1 MYTSVWNWQIK
12 FRCHHYMWIIM
23 IKSNILFRYRFQK
36 ILPYNAY
43 MYVCRSLE
51 SARILVTQTSTKS
64 AVLWKHWTL
73 PRNMCESV
81 GVRTRRWKTYL
92 VYLPTK
98 YITSAGLKNITATTT
113 TYYSSKET
121 YGLLLTASVVWKS
134 YYYCDFVAEALPRG

>member
-1 MYTSVWNWQIK
+1 MSLLWSKLKKIFQTYFFIAFIAFAEIKIFYSLTVICFTMYTSVWNWQIK

-92 VYLPTK
+92 VPT
-98 YITSAGLKNITATTT
+98 Y
-113 TYYSSKET
+113 
-121 YGLLLTASVVWKS
+121 
-134 YYYCDFVAEALPRG
+134 